1 MTFKRKRIIF
11 IYFQIKAF
19 HHFSRNLD
27 AFFVIASFPRFQF
40 LTKDGL
46 KSKSTVNDIDDTSS
60 LMCVHVYF
68 RQSLSSI
75 KVKITNF
82 ARNKCVYT
90 FIQHIR
96 LGRIVV

>member
-46 KSKSTVNDIDDTSS
+46 KSKSTVNDIDDT
-60 LMCVHVYF
+60 LMCLVVWC
-68 RQSLSSI
+68 
-75 KVKITNF
+75 
-82 ARNKCVYT
+82 AYT
-90 FIQHIR
+90 FISGKVCLLSKLRSQTLPEINVYTR
-96 LGRIVV
+96 LFSILD